1 MTDLMI
7 LEEMV
12 GEDGKV
18 VLELPPGKHVRI
30 IVEDLTGALG
40 EYGTETEVS
49 DAEFETLINDPATF
63 KGLGLT
69 AEQIAQ
75 SSEIGIWKNREEM
88 QDPMDWVA
96 QMRRKSRESRQ
107 HFD

>member
-1 MTDLMI
+1 MI

-18 VLELPPGKHVRI
+18 ILELPPGKHVRI
-30 IVEDLTGALG
+30 IVEDLTISSAEAIG
-40 EYGTETEVS
+40 V
-49 DAEFETLINDPATF
+49 DAEFEALINDPDTF

-75 SSEIGIWKNREEM
+75 SPAIGIWRDRSDME
-88 QDPMDWVA
+88 DPVAWVA
-96 QMRRKSRESRQ
+96 EMRRKSRAGRR